1 MPQGLWF
8 KGRYVQPILRGE
20 KQDTVRPTT
29 DLERGDIVGASV
41 GPRAPF
47 AWLEITE
54 VRRGI
59 TIDQLDDEHAAAIRE
74 TYPRLSR
81 FAQIFFRVHSTQG
94 GNDVYSGRNRPYQGR

>member
-29 DLERGDIVGASV
+29 ELERGDIVGASV

-54 VRRGI
+54 VRHGI
-59 TIDQLDDEHAAAIRE
+59 TIDDLDDEHAAAIRE
-74 TYPRLSR
+74 TYPSR
-81 FAQIFFRVHSTQG
+81 RTFAQIFFRVHSTQG
-94 GNDVYSGRNRPYQGR
+94 GINDYGRRYRRR